1 MIPVQNQNIP
11 FTLVG
16 KHMFLG
22 LQYSAM
28 SLCTSKWLGSQ
39 IGHYLAMWPATV
51 HVHELEGAELH
62 HRQSEGAMRP
72 HLRQKG
78 LANVPPT
85 QTDLPCRPEHLSQE
99 SRGGGLPRRSR

>member
-22 LQYSAM
+22 LHTPPCPCAHPNG
-28 SLCTSKWLGSQ
+28 WGSQ
-39 IGHYLAMWPATV
+39 IGHYGNVAAAV

-72 HLRQKG
+72 LRQKG

-85 QTDLPCRPEHLSQE
+85 QTVFLPPGHLSQE